1 MKHARLRRAVVETAR
16 RMAAAGLVTGT
27 AGNVS
32 VRAGEGF
39 LVTPSGAPYDAL
51 TPASIVA
58 TDLSGGYEGDLKPS
72 TEWRLHADL
81 YRTRP
86 EAQAVVHTHSTCA
99 TALSTLRRSIP
110 AFHYMIAAAGGNS
123 IECADYATFGT
134 EALSRAMLAALGPRR
149 ACLLANHGVVAYGAS
164 LAAALALAVV
174 VEELAR
180 QYGLALQA
188 GAPVILDDAEMA
200 RVHEKFRS
208 YGPKG

>member
-164 LAAALALAVV
+164 LAAALALAVE